1 MADTGE
7 KVRARLEAVPF
18 GAPAAEMKR
27 IFDRDGV
34 TVHSK
39 YLLIRARYAAGDEV
53 ETLVLAGSH
62 NYTRGALESNDEAL
76 MRLNDAASYNAFLA
90 HWNRM
95 RAALP

>member
-1 MADTGE
+1 MDW
-7 KVRARLEAVPF
+7 
-18 GAPAAEMKR
+18 R

-53 ETLVLAGSH
+53 ETLVFAGSH